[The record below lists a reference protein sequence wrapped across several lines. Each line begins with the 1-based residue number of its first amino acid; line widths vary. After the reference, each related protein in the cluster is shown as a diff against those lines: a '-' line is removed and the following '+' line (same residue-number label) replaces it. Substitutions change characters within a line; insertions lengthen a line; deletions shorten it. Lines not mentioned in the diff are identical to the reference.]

1 MAETKPQPLTSS
13 SRQRLQYAQG
23 YLTLGLLAEASLE
36 LDGIPS
42 ADHDA
47 PDVMD
52 ARMHLRYVGEKWPE
66 LFDLSTRCTEIFPAR
81 LEGWI
86 NLAFAARR
94 LKGVESAKAILLEVD
109 PALGKT
115 CALVPYNLACYHCL
129 LGELAD
135 ARRRLSRAFQLDASL
150 RRVALADDDLKP
162 LWAEIAAVK

>member
-1 MAETKPQPLTSS
+1 MDGTKQLETSTL
-13 SRQRLQYAQG
+13 RRLRYAHG
-23 YLTLGLLAEASLE
+23 YLTLGLLAEASVELE
-36 LDGIPS
+36 GIPS
-42 ADHDA
+42 ADRDA
-47 PDVMD
+47 PEVLE
-52 ARMHLRYVGEKWPE
+52 ARMHLRYVGKKWPE

-109 PALGKT
+109 PAFGKT

-135 ARRRLSRAFQLDASL
+135 ARRRLARAFDLEPSL
-150 RRVALADDDLKP
+150 RKVALADDDLKL
-162 LWAEIAAVK
+162 LWAEIAAVE